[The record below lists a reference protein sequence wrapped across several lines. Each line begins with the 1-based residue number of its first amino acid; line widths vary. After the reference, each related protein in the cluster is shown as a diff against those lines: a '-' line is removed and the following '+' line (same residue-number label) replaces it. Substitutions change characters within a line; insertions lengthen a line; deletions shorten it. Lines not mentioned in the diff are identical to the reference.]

1 MNGAKTCWG
10 VFREPAHSPGRID
23 DDAAILK
30 SVGEALA
37 ERGLKVELVT
47 AAAVIE
53 TPSANV
59 FVMCERGPILDR
71 LTAMEKAG
79 SIVVNSPAAIRNT
92 YRHRMVELFAQHHV
106 SAPVS
111 WIVATDANKPR
122 PADCAW
128 VKRYDFHATQPD
140 DVMYAASETGW
151 REALRRFA
159 KRGIPFVVAQEH
171 AAGDLVK
178 FYGVANGAAAMD
190 ADWFQWFYH
199 RDKGM
204 LGHSFDPACLR
215 KAALDA
221 ATALGLEIFGGDAII
236 QPSGEPMIIDL
247 NAWPSYALYRDRAAK
262 AIADHLF
269 ERFRRRPRLVASARK
284 TIP

>member
-1 MNGAKTCWG
+1 MNAAKTCWG

-37 ERGLKVELVT
+37 ERGFRVELF
-47 AAAVIE
+47 AADAVIE

-59 FVMCERGPILDR
+59 FVMCERGPVVDR
-71 LTAMEKAG
+71 LAAMEKAG

-92 YRHRMVELFAQHHV
+92 YRHRMIELFAQHRI

-111 WIVATDANKPR
+111 WIVAADGNQPR
-122 PADCAW
+122 PASCAW
-128 VKRYDFHATQPD
+128 VKRYDFHATQSD
-140 DVMYAASETGW
+140 DVMYAASDTGW

-159 KRGIPFVVAQEH
+159 RRGIPFVIAQQH
-171 AAGDLVK
+171 VAGDLVK
-178 FYGVANGAAAMD
+178 FYGVASGAAVINT
-190 ADWFQWFYH
+190 DWFQWFYH

-204 LGHSFDPACLR
+204 LGHTFDATRLR

-221 ATALGLEIFGGDAII
+221 ASALGLEIFGGDAII

-247 NAWPSYALYRDRAAK
+247 NAWPSYALYRARAAQ
-262 AIADHLF
+262 AIADHLT
-269 ERFRRRPRLVASARK
+269 ERFRRRPRLVTSTRK